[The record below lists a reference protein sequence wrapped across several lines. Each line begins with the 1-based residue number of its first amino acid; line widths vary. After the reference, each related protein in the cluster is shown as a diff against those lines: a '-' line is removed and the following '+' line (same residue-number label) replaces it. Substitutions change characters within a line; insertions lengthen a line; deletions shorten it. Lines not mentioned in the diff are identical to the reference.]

1 MDSEE
6 GRAVS
11 GKRPYK
17 KRSLK
22 QSFSEPKLKR
32 AKGSFG
38 LAGKTRSD
46 GSCIVKGNWTDSE
59 DERLIELV
67 HQSLEDKKNYK
78 VAIASTRWSE
88 IAKELPGRVGKQC
101 RERWHN
107 HLRPDINKG
116 RWSFCEEVVIYLC
129 WRVWNSQWARI
140 SRLLDG
146 RSDNRVKNHWNC
158 HMKRRLTR
166 DKPYFSFMEETY
178 NHFHQIISEA
188 EDDDFEDGQF
198 RDMLIP
204 LIENFLSERQHRIDR
219 LPYFSVSKKEGE
231 RSAGFTEDFSSVA
244 AAASMV
250 SKPPRPSKKSS
261 SKREAKQQSKRG
273 RKPKSQNISD
283 PGPSTS
289 AHTASAW
296 TMNRTP
302 DYSFQDEGEENLSM
316 VTSPTGGHFSIYS
329 HLTTPHQHYQP
340 YQRNAEVEDKPDMDV
355 LMNSSGCNIFELSG
369 FRSPIPGYASEVV
382 VEDGAVS
389 QQAMAGDPLWSRAV
403 SSDFSMGSPMY
414 FGKHGMTVTSTPLKT
429 PSYNVPLASECGASV
444 FSPFHGMRQLNN
456 GTPFMGYLADE
467 TNFLSPIKRSFTDT
481 SGHNDSVEWSPSK
494 LAMAWSPD
502 RVRLGSVI
510 IKTPQPIR
518 EALARSDLNRSN
530 ISPEDLASPGRL
542 FSDASELI
550 DGEMNGSAVQ
560 DALNVSGCSSVRVV
574 TETPELLMKCRR
586 RLTDQ
591 WSSVSFNSSGYASF
605 LTPPSNSGGSGSKM
619 ETSGNF

>member
-1 MDSEE
+1 MDGEDN
-6 GRAVS
+6 RLVS

-17 KRSLK
+17 KRVLK
-22 QSFSEPKLKR
+22 LSYSEPKLKR
-32 AKGSFG
+32 VKGSSG
-38 LAGKTRSD
+38 LTGKTRSD
-46 GSCIVKGNWTDSE
+46 GSVIVKGNWTDAE

-166 DKPYFSFMEETY
+166 DKPYFNFMEEAHA
-178 NHFHQIISEA
+178 HFYQTIADA

-204 LIENFLSERQHRIDR
+204 MIENFLSERQNRIDR
-219 LPYFSVSKKEGE
+219 LPYFSVSKKENE
-231 RSAGFTEDFSSVA
+231 RSQCFTEDFNSVA

-261 SKREAKQQSKRG
+261 KREAGKPSKRG
-273 RKPKSQNISD
+273 RKPKDHNATD
-283 PGPSTS
+283 PGPSRTY
-289 AHTASAW
+289 AATAW
-296 TMNRTP
+296 TMKLTP
-302 DYSFQDEGEENLSM
+302 DSSFQDEGEENVSII
-316 VTSPTGGHFSIYS
+316 TSPTGGHFSIYS
-329 HLTTPHQHYQP
+329 HLTAPQQHYPRYHHQ
-340 YQRNAEVEDKPDMDV
+340 AHSEVDEKPDMDI
-355 LMNSSGCNIFELSG
+355 LLNGSGCGTMFGELNG

-382 VEDGAVS
+382 VEDGGVS
-389 QQAMAGDPLWSRAV
+389 QQAMSGDPLWSRAV
-403 SSDFSMGSPMY
+403 RADFSMGSPMY

-444 FSPFHGMRQLNN
+444 FSPFHGMRQMNS

-467 TNFLSPIKRSFTDT
+467 TNFLSPIKRSSTDT
-481 SGHNDSVEWSPSK
+481 SGHNESAEWSPSK
-494 LAMAWSPD
+494 LTLAWSP
-502 RVRLGSVI
+502 VKLGSVV

-530 ISPEDLASPGRL
+530 ISPEDLNSPGRL

-550 DGEMNGSAVQ
+550 DGELNGSAVKH
-560 DALNVSGCSSVRVV
+560 ALDVSGCSSVRVV
-574 TETPELLMKCRR
+574 TETPELLQKCRR
-586 RLTDQ
+586 RLADQ
-591 WSSVSFNSSGYASF
+591 WASVSFNSSGYASF
-605 LTPPSNSGGSGSKM
+605 QAVPSTSSGIKM
-619 ETSGNF
+619 ETDGSF